1 MQYAFWFLNRDKMRK
16 VLKIY
21 ILCCVLL
28 GLYACNQRYWYR
40 KKATIYEDTTRIEK
54 NFQIVW

>member
-1 MQYAFWFLNRDKMRK
+1 MRNAM
-16 VLKIY
+16 KIC
-21 ILCCVLL
+21 ILCLFLL
-28 GLYACNQRYWYR
+28 IVYACSQRYWYR